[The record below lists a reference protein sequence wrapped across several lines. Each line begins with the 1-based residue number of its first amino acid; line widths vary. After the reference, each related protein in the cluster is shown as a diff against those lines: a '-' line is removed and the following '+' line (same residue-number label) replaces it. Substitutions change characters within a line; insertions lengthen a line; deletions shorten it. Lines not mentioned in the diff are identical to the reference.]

1 MIEER
6 YGVFVAR
13 RPSAI
18 VITPSS
24 TDAAIVRR
32 RRTQGRER
40 ETLYCLSFDCIFSLH
55 LMLIYYSQVI
65 HLEKLRLEHLGS
77 SAHNSRTDNNLHHL
91 DFFHFGRGDVYHHQ
105 NH

>member
-40 ETLYCLSFDCIFSLH
+40 ETLYCLFSVH

-65 HLEKLRLEHLGS
+65 HLGKLRLELLGS
-77 SAHNSRTDNNLHHL
+77 SAHTSRTDNNLHL
-91 DFFHFGRGDVYHHQ
+91 DFFHFGRGDAYRHQ